1 MENTLLIRLLIGC
14 CTTKNNS
21 SCWLTS
27 HIWVPRWP
35 RRTRTRLKTRSRPS
49 ALLPPLPILD
59 GNGLKKNKRKTKRYF
74 EEPPYIGKSIS
85 SFSTY
90 YTPVPILTLISQKNY
105 LEDSLKEQHTF
116 KEKGEGTE
124 ESGMAFLFLPIRNF
138 WMEYYVR
145 GKKPPLSTVSQ
156 FPKVPSEM

>member
-21 SCWLTS
+21 SWLTS

-35 RRTRTRLKTRSRPS
+35 RHTRTRPKIRSRPS
-49 ALLPPLPILD
+49 DLLPPLPILD

-124 ESGMAFLFLPIRNF
+124 ESGMAKK
-138 WMEYYVR
+138 VR
-145 GKKPPLSTVSQ
+145 KKY
-156 FPKVPSEM
+156 